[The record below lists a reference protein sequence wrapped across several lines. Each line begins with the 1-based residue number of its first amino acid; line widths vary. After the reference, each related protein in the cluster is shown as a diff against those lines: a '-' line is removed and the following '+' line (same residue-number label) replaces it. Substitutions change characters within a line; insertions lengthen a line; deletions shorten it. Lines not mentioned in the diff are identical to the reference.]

1 MKRLSKYKKIIQ
13 DITVFVGAVTFLWAI
28 FSWYNQSTE
37 TSKKTQ
43 QMSLKSVIW
52 NESIPVVER
61 ASACDDY
68 LELGFNSY
76 TKKFC
81 ENILKGVK

>member
-1 MKRLSKYKKIIQ
+1 MKKLSKYKKIIQ
-13 DITVFVGAVTFLWAI
+13 DVTIFIGAVTFLWAI
-28 FSWYNQSTE
+28 FSWYNQSIE

>member
-1 MKRLSKYKKIIQ
+1 MKKLSKYKKIIQ
-13 DITVFVGAVTFLWAI
+13 DVTILIGAITFLWTV
-28 FSWYNQSTE
+28 FNWYSQSME
-37 TSKKTQ
+37 TNKKTQ

>member
-1 MKRLSKYKKIIQ
+1 MKKLSKYKKIIQ
-13 DITVFVGAVTFLWAI
+13 DVTIFIGAITFLWTV
-28 FSWYNQSTE
+28 FNWYSQSME
-37 TSKKTQ
+37 TNKKTQ

-52 NESIPVVER
+52 NESIPIVER

>member
-1 MKRLSKYKKIIQ
+1 MKKLSKYKKIIQ
-13 DITVFVGAVTFLWAI
+13 DVTIFIGAVTFLWTV
-28 FSWYNQSTE
+28 FNWYNQSME
-37 TSKKTQ
+37 TNKKTQ